1 LHPYLLASTSTE
13 KRRQIGLLVL
23 SEEQEELE
31 RLQQEEYDKARKL
44 QSPVIKTRRAME
56 AARKEQRKQ
65 IKALNSTES

>member
-1 LHPYLLASTSTE
+1 LASTSTE

-31 RLQQEEYDKARKL
+31 RLQQEEYDNARKL

-56 AARKEQRKQ
+56 AARKE
-65 IKALNSTES
+65 